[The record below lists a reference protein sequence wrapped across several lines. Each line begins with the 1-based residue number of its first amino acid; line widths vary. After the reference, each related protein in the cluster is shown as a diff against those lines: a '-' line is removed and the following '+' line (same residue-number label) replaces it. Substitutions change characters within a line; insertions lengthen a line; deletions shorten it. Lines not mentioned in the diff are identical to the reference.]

1 MKRILLSAIMLF
13 VMGGFLHAQSALF
26 ERYIQQ
32 NGSNDTIE
40 LSNGQTVI
48 IATSSDDAEQEQDA
62 MDALNDDD
70 LDMGWEGEPEKMFIV
85 TAGLRFQN
93 ITIPKGATID
103 SAFVVFCSHEGKSA
117 EDVAKITISAEA
129 DRKSVV

>member
-1 MKRILLSAIMLF
+1 MLATF
-13 VMGGFLHAQSALF
+13 FIANAQSALF
-26 ERYIQQ
+26 ERYIMQ
-32 NGSNDTIE
+32 NGANDTIE
-40 LSNGQTVI
+40 LSTGQMVI

-103 SAFVVFCSHEGKSA
+103 SPSCSFAHTKGNRPKMWPKSPSRPRPP
-117 EDVAKITISAEA
+117 TTLLLMTSTT
-129 DRKSVV
+129 